1 MQSVQKSANFSAFGH
16 LAGPELQP
24 GGDFLS
30 GLLFQFPLTRC
41 RFCITACPDLF
52 FLQFFN
58 WLLCILYAL
67 CIFSFYTSNCHG
79 PWQRQESW
87 RWRNPKWRKSF
98 SWQPSPG
105 LSSTGCRTPVHLTSN
120 QVSIVSII
128 NIITSNQVIV
138 IIIIFKQVIIIIVM
152 IMKNLP
158 LSFTL
163 L

>member
-41 RFCITACPDLF
+41 RFCITACPDLR
-52 FLQFFN
+52 LQFFS
-58 WLLCILYAL
+58 WFLCLYVL
-67 CIFSFYTSNCHG
+67 WIFSFYTSNCPG

-120 QVSIVSII
+120 QVSIVSIS
-128 NIITSNQVIV
+128 NIITSNQKIVIIIVFKQVIV
-138 IIIIFKQVIIIIVM
+138 IIV
-152 IMKNLP
+152 MKNSP
-158 LSFTL
+158 LIFTL